1 MRRVPW
7 IALALAAL
15 AGLARLGAHAV
26 AAGRLVLPPCPV
38 KLLTGIPCATCGLTR
53 CTLALA
59 QGRLGEAFHWH
70 PMAVLALGAI
80 VLAALWDL
88 RRAWRR
94 EPYPALP
101 ESDWARAGVAA
112 LLAGTW
118 ILQAARHI

>member
-7 IALALAAL
+7 IALALLLL
-15 AGLARLGAHAV
+15 AGLARLGARAV
-26 AAGRLVLPPCPV
+26 AAGRLILPPCPV

-53 CTLALA
+53 CTLALT

-70 PMAVLALGAI
+70 PVAVLLLFGAL
-80 VLAALWDL
+80 LAAAWDL
-88 RRAWRR
+88 RRAWRKG
-94 EPYPALP
+94 PYPALP

-112 LLAGTW
+112 LLVGTW